1 MKKSILLLLLLT
13 ITLQSNTVIRIS
25 NSVIKTTNDGLCN
38 SIVTNIVQDKHGFI
52 WIGTEEGLSK
62 YDGLSFNTYK
72 VNSADS
78 SNLTNNSIVSLL
90 CDKKGQIWVGTY
102 NGCQVYNDELNVFR
116 TIDFKLKDIKNKAI
130 KIEKIFEDSK
140 NNIWLSTSINGVIMI
155 DRNGKKNKHF
165 FYQPR
170 NPLSICSNIV
180 TDIAEDN
187 NGNIWFTSSDKGIS
201 VYNVNNNKVRHYN
214 KENGALPSNQVLR
227 LIKSKKNSIYISIL
241 KIGLVKYNPAS
252 SKFQVLD
259 NVNSKIPSKI
269 IFSLGLDAQNN
280 ILIGT
285 DGDGL
290 LVYNTITQAVYPH
303 PVFVERFFELRRSRV
318 HCLYTDKENNIWIG
332 IPTLGICLIKH
343 SNAGFQTYRNFDGIP
358 FHDCINSIFVDKFKN
373 ILLASDGG
381 GLIVF
386 NRNNNLKKQFTNS
399 KSNSKSLADNAVLDV
414 FVDDDLQ
421 TWVGTYT
428 GGLSVAKHLS
438 GSFVNYNI
446 ENTNGGLKSNNI
458 RTITQ
463 SKDGKIWIG
472 THSGGIS
479 CFDKKTK
486 QFSNY
491 MQSSK
496 RNSLINNWVNKLYL
510 DKKGHLWIA
519 TVYGLSCFIIEKNKF
534 INYNTQTNS
543 KMSNNMIHSIA
554 EDNEGNIWFG
564 TDNGLNY
571 LNTSNGDIK
580 VFTTDNNLISNRIK
594 GLVFTGKNSLWISD
608 NQGISCFNTQNYLVK
623 SYNMQDGLQ
632 SDEFNS
638 RSYFLSKDNEV
649 FFGGTKGINIFKPD
663 MINSKRQHNNIILT
677 DLKLYDQQVL
687 INRKINDRIIL
698 PKSLNYL
705 NEINL
710 SYSDK
715 SITIEFSIP
724 EFFAGKKLFV
734 SSYLDGFDTKWQ
746 NLPAGSRSVTYTN
759 LDSGKYTLHLKT
771 GKANNELEGAEKKLT
786 IIIHPPFWKTWW
798 AYLIY
803 SIFIALSFFMIF
815 RSLKTRNRRKNKK
828 QIKKLEIK
836 KQKEIYMSKL
846 VFFTNISHEFR
857 TPLTLISSP
866 LDRLIQNENND
877 EKLQLLTIIRKNSQ
891 RLLHLINQI
900 LDLRKLDMS
909 QMKVNAKQIN
919 VSLIV
924 KDILDTFKNIIVE
937 KNIDLTF
944 ENKIGNTV
952 VWFDPSMLDK
962 CIYNIISNAVKFT
975 EKGYIAVTTDFEI
988 LNDKEYVVIRVSDTG
1003 IGMSTEVINKI
1014 FERYYQHNESNIQY
1028 LGTGI
1033 GLNLVKNILKLHNG
1047 IVTVKSE
1054 LNEGSTF
1061 SIYLPTGDV
1070 NKNNQIQINETLN
1083 KTNTNNFVF
1092 SNNDNKIILEPEN
1105 IIEAENNVTKPL
1117 LLIVE
1122 DNVDMR
1128 TILKVE
1134 LKANYKIIE
1143 AEDGVKAFEKVHS
1156 KSPDLIIT
1164 DIMMPKMNGIEL
1176 CRALKTNI
1184 ESSHIPIIILS
1195 AKSELED
1202 QILGIDLGADAYI
1215 TKPFNMDLLKT
1226 QIRNLLNQ
1234 RQKLK
1239 EKFSNSINWE
1249 VESGILTSADERLM
1263 ERTFDIIKKNID
1275 NPALSVE
1282 MISDELKISRA
1293 QLHRK
1298 MKGIIDQTPVDL
1310 VRTIR
1315 MNHAATLLTTTD
1327 LKISEVAY
1335 AVGSNSQS
1343 YFSSSFSE
1351 FFGKSPSQFKKEG
1364 NS

>member
-1 MKKSILLLLLLT
+1 MKKTILLLLLLT

-38 SIVTNIVQDKHGFI
+38 SIVTSIAQDKHGFI

-72 VNSADS
+72 VNSTDS

-116 TIDFKLKDIKNKAI
+116 TIDFKLKDVKNKAI

-170 NPLSICSNIV
+170 NPLSICSNII
-180 TDIAEDN
+180 TDIAEDSS
-187 NGNIWFTSSDKGIS
+187 GNIWFASSDKGIS
-201 VYNVNNNKVRHYN
+201 VYNVTTNKIRHYN

-227 LIKSKKNSIYISIL
+227 LIKSKNNAIYISIL
-241 KIGLVKYNPAS
+241 KIGLVKYNPAN

-290 LVYNTITQAVYPH
+290 LVYNTINQAVYPH
-303 PVFVERFFELRRSRV
+303 PVFVERFFELGRSRV
-318 HCLYTDKENNIWIG
+318 HSLYTDKENNIWIG
-332 IPTLGICLIKH
+332 VPTLGICLIKN

-373 ILLASDGG
+373 ILMASDGG

-386 NRNNNLKKQFTNS
+386 NRNNNFKKQFINI
-399 KSNSKSLADNAVLDV
+399 KSNSNSLADNAALDV
-414 FVDDDLQ
+414 FVDDELQ
-421 TWVGTYT
+421 TWVATYT
-428 GGLSVAKHLS
+428 GGLSVMNHLS
-438 GSFVNYNI
+438 GKFINYNT
-446 ENTNGGLKSNNI
+446 ENTNGGLKSNNV

-486 QFSNY
+486 RFSNY

-510 DKKGHLWIA
+510 DKKGHLWIG

-571 LNTSNGDIK
+571 LNPSNGDIK

-608 NQGISCFNTQNYLVK
+608 NQGISCLNTQNYLVK

-638 RSYFLSKDNEV
+638 RSYFLSNDGEV
-649 FFGGTKGINIFKPD
+649 FFGGTKGINIFNPD
-663 MINSKRQHNNIILT
+663 MIKSRKPTNNIILT
-677 DLKLYDQQVL
+677 NLKQYDQQVL
-687 INRKINDRIIL
+687 INRKISDRIIL

-710 SYSDK
+710 SYVNK

-759 LDSGKYTLHLKT
+759 LAPGNYTLHLKT
-771 GKANNELEGAEKKLT
+771 GKANNELEGEEKKLT
-786 IIIHPPFWKTWW
+786 IIIHPPFWRTWW

-803 SIFIALSFFMIF
+803 AVVIAFSSFMIF
-815 RSLKTRNRRKNKK
+815 RALKIKSSKKNKR

-900 LDLRKLDMS
+900 LDLRKLDTS

-919 VSLIV
+919 VSSIV
-924 KDILDTFKNIIVE
+924 KDILDTFKDIITE

-944 ENKIGNTV
+944 ENKIGNTL

-975 EKGYIAVTTDFEI
+975 EKGYIAVSTDFET
-988 LNDKEYVVIRVSDTG
+988 LNDKEYVVIRISDTG
-1003 IGMSTEVINKI
+1003 IGMSTKVTDKI
-1014 FERYYQHNESNIQY
+1014 FERYYQHNESDVQY

-1061 SIYLPTGDV
+1061 NIYLPTGDV
-1070 NKNNQIQINETLN
+1070 NKNDEIQTDATQNNAI
-1083 KTNTNNFVF
+1083 TNNFVI
-1092 SNNDNKIILEPEN
+1092 SKNDDKIISEAQNILETEIN
-1105 IIEAENNVTKPL
+1105 GTKPL

-1122 DNVDMR
+1122 DNADMR
-1128 TILKVE
+1128 TLLKVE
-1134 LKANYKIIE
+1134 LNANYKIIE
-1143 AEDGVKAFEKVHS
+1143 AEDGAKALEKVHS

-1176 CRALKTNI
+1176 CKALKTNI

-1263 ERTFDIIKKNID
+1263 ERTFDIIKKNMD

-1298 MKGIIDQTPVDL
+1298 MKGIIDQSPIDL
-1310 VRTIR
+1310 IRTIR

-1327 LKISEVAY
+1327 NKISEVAY

-1351 FFGKSPSQFKKEG
+1351 FFGKSPSQFKKDG